1 MPPLQPGTS
10 YLLTS
15 HLGEARRSPRLRTSG
30 QADSPF
36 HRQRGEEGAQ
46 PRCPPCLHAA
56 HAGFAAPSPAPRLP
70 SRAPRRGGWKQTN
83 PNPSLEM
90 AGPCRRRREPSVP
103 GLAGATAFHGSPAT
117 VLGATLLPAAPLRC
131 PPPFPRQPPCPA
143 TPDSAAMGNDAA
155 PVTLRVRAH
164 THTCMRSRAS
174 RAFHGQP
181 GRHQPVLPAC
191 ATLQDELPLAR
202 GHGEAAGPLRDYS
215 PTAAGWGCSL
225 IPGQNWS
232 LSHPV
237 PSQGTGAHTH
247 PSLCAAGHHPRPA
260 NPAHPT
266 TPQTKD
272 IPRAFPRSKAPS
284 RLCPAPLVHLS
295 PPEHP

>member
-1 MPPLQPGTS
+1 MRVLLHPAQLPA
-10 YLLTS
+10 YLP
-15 HLGEARRSPRLRTSG
+15 EP
-30 QADSPF
+30 
-36 HRQRGEEGAQ
+36 RGEEDGSKQTPTRAWRWQGRAGGGGSRVSRGWQVPLHSTDHQRRFWVPPSCPQLRSGA
-46 PRCPPCLHAA
+46 PHRFHANT
-56 HAGFAAPSPAPRLP
+56 
-70 SRAPRRGGWKQTN
+70 RAP
-83 PNPSLEM
+83 PHP
-90 AGPCRRRREPSVP
+90 
-103 GLAGATAFHGSPAT
+103 T
-117 VLGATLLPAAPLRC
+117 VQPWGTMLLRSRFECVL
-131 PPPFPRQPPCPA
+131 
-143 TPDSAAMGNDAA
+143 
-155 PVTLRVRAH
+155 